1 MQHLYIQYH
10 RYIDAKRTGWKRS
23 NRTCL
28 KLHCLLWI
36 RTSNV
41 IILNITCSRSQHY
54 LLSGQSFF
62 FQVSVFPE
70 RPVHRCYSWNF
81 QSYDCFRYLSAGMP
95 MNRAFG
101 ENWRTWKS
109 IFRLNSGYRMIL
121 HLIHNPKEKKQF
133 CQQVLLYSFYQ
144 KKLGNVLLELSW
156 YIIMVTEI

>member
-1 MQHLYIQYH
+1 MKDKYIGHVASIYRTRHIYISDAQYLYIQRH
-10 RYIDAKRTGWKRS
+10 RYIDAKRTGW
-23 NRTCL
+23 NQTCL

-70 RPVHRCYSWNF
+70 RPVHRHSGWKIPETVI
-81 QSYDCFRYLSAGMP
+81 RLEVSAVTP
-95 MNRAFG
+95 MNRVLG

-109 IFRLNSGYRMIL
+109 IFRLNNRYKMIL
-121 HLIHNPKEKKQF
+121 HLIHYLKER
-133 CQQVLLYSFYQ
+133 Y
-144 KKLGNVLLELSW
+144 
-156 YIIMVTEI
+156 

>member
-1 MQHLYIQYH
+1 MKDKYIGHAASIYRTRHIYISDAQYLYIQRH
-10 RYIDAKRTGWKRS
+10 RYIDAKRTGW
-23 NRTCL
+23 NQTCL

-70 RPVHRCYSWNF
+70 RPVHRHSGWKIPETVI
-81 QSYDCFRYLSAGMP
+81 RLEVSAVTP
-95 MNRAFG
+95 MNRVLG

-109 IFRLNSGYRMIL
+109 IFRLNNRYKMIL
-121 HLIHNPKEKKQF
+121 HLIHYLKER
-133 CQQVLLYSFYQ
+133 Y
-144 KKLGNVLLELSW
+144 
-156 YIIMVTEI
+156 

>member
-1 MQHLYIQYH
+1 MASIYRMRHIYISDVQYLYTQRH
-10 RYIDAKRTGWKRS
+10 RYIDAKRTGC
-23 NRTCL
+23 NQTCL

-70 RPVHRCYSWNF
+70 HPVHRHSGWKIPETVI
-81 QSYDCFRYLSAGMP
+81 RLEVSAVTP
-95 MNRAFG
+95 MNRVLG

-109 IFRLNSGYRMIL
+109 IFRLNNRYKMIL
-121 HLIHNPKEKKQF
+121 HLIHNLKER
-133 CQQVLLYSFYQ
+133 Y
-144 KKLGNVLLELSW
+144 
-156 YIIMVTEI
+156 

>member
-1 MQHLYIQYH
+1 MRHLYIGRVTSIYRTRHIYISDAQYLYIQRH
-10 RYIDAKRTGWKRS
+10 RYIDAKRTGC
-23 NRTCL
+23 NQTCL

-109 IFRLNSGYRMIL
+109 IFRLN
-121 HLIHNPKEKKQF
+121 N
-133 CQQVLLYSFYQ
+133 
-144 KKLGNVLLELSW
+144 
-156 YIIMVTEI
+156 

>member
-1 MQHLYIQYH
+1 MKDKYIGHAASIYRTCRIYISDAQYLYIQRH
-10 RYIDAKRTGWKRS
+10 RYIDAKRTGW
-23 NRTCL
+23 NQTCL

-70 RPVHRCYSWNF
+70 RPVHRHSGWKIPETVI
-81 QSYDCFRYLSAGMP
+81 RLKVSAVTP
-95 MNRAFG
+95 MNRVLG

-109 IFRLNSGYRMIL
+109 IFRLNNRYKMIL
-121 HLIHNPKEKKQF
+121 HLIHYLKER
-133 CQQVLLYSFYQ
+133 Y
-144 KKLGNVLLELSW
+144 
-156 YIIMVTEI
+156 

>member
-1 MQHLYIQYH
+1 MRHLYIGRVTSIYRTRHIYISDAQYLYIQRH
-10 RYIDAKRTGWKRS
+10 RYIDAKRTGC
-23 NRTCL
+23 NQTCL

-95 MNRAFG
+95 MNRAVG

-109 IFRLNSGYRMIL
+109 IFRLN
-121 HLIHNPKEKKQF
+121 N
-133 CQQVLLYSFYQ
+133 
-144 KKLGNVLLELSW
+144 
-156 YIIMVTEI
+156 

>member
-1 MQHLYIQYH
+1 MKDKYIGHAASIYRTRHIYISDAQYLYIQRH
-10 RYIDAKRTGWKRS
+10 RYIDAKRTGLAW
-23 NRTCL
+23 

-70 RPVHRCYSWNF
+70 HPVHRHSGWKIPETII
-81 QSYDCFRYLSAGMP
+81 RLEVSAVTP
-95 MNRAFG
+95 MNRALG

-109 IFRLNSGYRMIL
+109 IFELHNGYRMIL
-121 HLIHNPKEKKQF
+121 PFIHNLKEI
-133 CQQVLLYSFYQ
+133 
-144 KKLGNVLLELSW
+144 N
-156 YIIMVTEI
+156 